1 MTAGLLSGL
10 PPPRRCRPLCPGTAA
25 AAAAAAPP
33 PPAGNGRAP
42 AGGAARSSRLL
53 PGRGGPARP
62 GRPRRRVMA
71 LRALWVLRHE
81 PRAVLFSRRYPTVE
95 ARAEAFNGSTHVAVP
110 SDSDFLKAMLFE
122 LRLTDD
128 QSFVEHRDTC
138 TRIDHSSVRSVR
150 VEGGDLWPV
159 VAFQKSGLIYA
170 CLPLVE
176 EALEPR
182 PPLLTIPGL
191 SQGLALLFGILD
203 YISPSRKNEAELSAK
218 AGQLRTLIIQAC
230 PLGTP
235 LNTNISSLSSSF
247 DDIQVVPTDVKQP
260 AWRSNTYKGKPQVN
274 VCITE
279 KVKCMQYDK
288 RDVVDMW
295 QVYGAVNC
303 KCDIEGAA
311 PNVTLT
317 LNLPTNGSPLQDI
330 FVHHCVTS
338 VDPAML
344 MSSSVN
350 PLDDSV
356 YSGPYKFPFIPPS
369 ESFNLCYYTSQVP
382 VPPILGCYQLVEE
395 GSQLKITVNLKL
407 HESIKNSFEYCEA
420 RIPFFNRGPIAHL
433 EYKVS
438 YGQLDLSREKS
449 LLVWVI
455 GQKFPKSS
463 EVSLTGTVTFGD
475 IGEEHPT
482 DYVCT
487 GNTAYVKM
495 YFRIPDFTLTGC
507 YVDQHSVQIFA
518 PGKPKITASRELISS
533 DYYIWNS
540 EASAPT
546 MYPKRTP
553 QDLL

>member
-1 MTAGLLSGL
+1 ILYFE
-10 PPPRRCRPLCPGTAA
+10 CEK
-25 AAAAAAPP
+25 
-33 PPAGNGRAP
+33 
-42 AGGAARSSRLL
+42 RSSTETLL
-53 PGRGGPARP
+53 FLCR
-62 GRPRRRVMA
+62 
-71 LRALWVLRHE
+71 
-81 PRAVLFSRRYPTVE
+81 RRYPTVE

-182 PPLLTIPGL
+182 PSLLTIPGL

-303 KCDIEGAA
+303 KNEYGF
-311 PNVTLT
+311 L
-317 LNLPTNGSPLQDI
+317 
-330 FVHHCVTS
+330 
-338 VDPAML
+338 
-344 MSSSVN
+344 
-350 PLDDSV
+350 
-356 YSGPYKFPFIPPS
+356 
-369 ESFNLCYYTSQVP
+369 QVP
-382 VPPILGCYQLVEE
+382 VPPILGCYQLTEE

-482 DYVCT
+482 NYVCT

-507 YVDQHSVQIFA
+507 YVDQHSVQIFT
-518 PGKPKITASRELISS
+518 PGKPKITACELLKMTVILLKHN
-533 DYYIWNS
+533 D
-540 EASAPT
+540 
-546 MYPKRTP
+546 
-553 QDLL
+553 DLRYTLDVNY